1 MPIKIAING
10 FGRIG
15 RVAFKALIDDHPNLE
30 LAVVNDLTDIQ
41 TLAYLLKYDSVY
53 GLYGKEI
60 KIEKGIFLVDGK
72 KIRAFSE
79 SNPSNLP
86 WKKLGVDIVL
96 ECTGVFC
103 DRQGAEKHIR
113 AGAKRVI
120 ISAPSKSDDVSSF
133 VLGVNE
139 NKFDLKKD
147 HVCDMGSC
155 TTNCLAPIAKVLNEN
170 LGIVS
175 GLMTTIHSY
184 TSGQRLLDLPHKD
197 LRRGRAAAL
206 NIVPTT
212 TGAAKAIGK
221 VIPEIKG
228 KMDGVALRV
237 PTPVVSVIDLIC
249 QVEKPMSAEKV
260 NNLFEKASQ
269 KELKG
274 ILAVSRE
281 PLVSSD
287 YRGNKFSAVVD
298 AEMTRVIGHTVK
310 VLAWYDN
317 EWAYGHRLV
326 ELAEFIAKKL

>member
-15 RVAFKALIDDHPNLE
+15 RVSFKALIDDHPDLE
-30 LAVVNDLTDIQ
+30 LAAVNDLTDIQ

-53 GLYGKEI
+53 GLYDKEI
-60 KIEKGIFLVDGK
+60 KVEKGAFLVDGK
-72 KIRAFSE
+72 QIKIFSE
-79 SNPSNLP
+79 ASPSDLP
-86 WKKLGVDIVL
+86 WKRLKIDIVL
-96 ECTGVFC
+96 ECTGVFR
-103 DRQGAEKHIR
+103 DRQGAGKHIK

-120 ISAPSKSDDVSSF
+120 ISAPSKEDDVPSF
-133 VLGVNE
+133 ILGVNE
-139 NKFDLKKD
+139 DKFDLKKD
-147 HVCDMGSC
+147 RICDMSSC
-155 TTNCLAPIAKVLNEN
+155 TTNCLAPIVKVLNEN

-184 TSGQRLLDLPHKD
+184 TSSQKLLDLPHKD
-197 LRRGRAAAL
+197 LRRGRAAGL

-212 TGAAKAIGK
+212 TGAAKGIGE
-221 VIPEIKG
+221 VIPEVG
-228 KMDGVALRV
+228 DKMDGIALRV
-237 PTPVVSVIDLIC
+237 PSPVVSMVDLTC
-249 QVEKPMSAEKV
+249 QVKNPMSAEKV
-260 NNLFEKASQ
+260 NDLFEKASQ

-287 YRGNKFSAVVD
+287 YKGNKFSAVID
-298 AEMTRVIGHTVK
+298 AEMTRVIGQTVK

-326 ELAEFIAKKL
+326 ELAEYIGRKI